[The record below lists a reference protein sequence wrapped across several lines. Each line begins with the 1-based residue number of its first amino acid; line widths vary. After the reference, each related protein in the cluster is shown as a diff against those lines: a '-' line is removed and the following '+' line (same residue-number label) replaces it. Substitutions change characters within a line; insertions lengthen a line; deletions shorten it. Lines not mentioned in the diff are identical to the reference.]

1 MPTASCFTIPLAL
14 IFSSFFFATVTLI
27 PKLSSYKA
35 DGWDASKHNNTLIIY
50 DISSVSSIFSIY
62 RNNAITNLKYIYSL
76 FHSFLP
82 INDYST
88 IGNSHF
94 ILLNAFYIQVFLF
107 RRYL

>member
-1 MPTASCFTIPLAL
+1 MARNKEAIKQFDFIRIVCH
-14 IFSSFFFATVTLI
+14 
-27 PKLSSYKA
+27 KLSSYKA